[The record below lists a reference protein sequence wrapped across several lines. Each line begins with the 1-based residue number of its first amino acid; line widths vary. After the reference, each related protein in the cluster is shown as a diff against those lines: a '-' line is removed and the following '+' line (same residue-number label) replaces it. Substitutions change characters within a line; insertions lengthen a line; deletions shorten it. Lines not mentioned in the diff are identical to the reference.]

1 MTEEHAEPR
10 QPAQMEEEDS
20 ISLLDLL
27 VVFAKHKKK
36 ILLVPILAGGIRDQP
51 VYPVRS
57 FDQSDAPEVLAWAG
71 YEEAEIEA
79 LCRAG
84 AVG

>member
-36 ILLVPILAGGIRDQP
+36 ILLVPVLAGGIMA
-51 VYPVRS
+51 VYSLQLSCFQHHP
-57 FDQSDAPEVLAWAG
+57 
-71 YEEAEIEA
+71 
-79 LCRAG
+79 
-84 AVG
+84 

>member
-10 QPAQMEEEDS
+10 QPAQMEEENS

-36 ILLVPILAGGIRDQP
+36 ILLVPVLAGGIMA
-51 VYPVRS
+51 VYSLQLSCFQHHP
-57 FDQSDAPEVLAWAG
+57 
-71 YEEAEIEA
+71 
-79 LCRAG
+79 
-84 AVG
+84 